1 MNQCDGG
8 AWRFVFVLAERQTEE
23 DGLSAA
29 LVSFVLVSS
38 LVVKTLCGSL
48 VLSLISFIRAFLHL
62 CLHRLVLRFT
72 SSLRPLLHRFFT
84 TLSLPSILDF
94 SFLPSVLIRFYFLS
108 SFNFSRLFFTR
119 RLNISS

>member
-38 LVVKTLCGSL
+38 
-48 VLSLISFIRAFLHL
+48 FA
-62 CLHRLVLRFT
+62 LRVT
-72 SSLRPLLHRFFT
+72 RPLLDFF
-84 TLSLPSILDF
+84 
-94 SFLPSVLIRFYFLS
+94 Y
-108 SFNFSRLFFTR
+108 
-119 RLNISS
+119 

>member
-8 AWRFVFVLAERQTEE
+8 AWRFVFILAERHTEE

-38 LVVKTLCGSL
+38 LVLKTLCGSL

-62 CLHRLVLRFT
+62 CLHRLVFTFHFIT
-72 SSLRPLLHRFFT
+72 SSFTAPRLYFF
-84 TLSLPSILDF
+84 IA
-94 SFLPSVLIRFYFLS
+94 SFHP
-108 SFNFSRLFFTR
+108 
-119 RLNISS
+119 